1 MTSNGRS
8 ARSNA
13 LRSSAASSPRV
24 RHPKVAA
31 DNGLANYPR
40 RSCGASLLH
49 AAAGTAPSAP
59 AASQAFHHSS
69 KPRSRAM
76 MPALM

>member
-8 ARSNA
+8 ARSTA
-13 LRSSAASSPRV
+13 LRSSAASPPRV
-24 RHPKVAA
+24 RHPEVAA

-40 RSCGASLLH
+40 RCGASLLH
-49 AAAGTAPSAP
+49 AAAGAGPSAP
-59 AASQAFHHSS
+59 AASQTFHHGS